1 MAHLFGTRIPT
12 TKRLVVA
19 LTRIHGIG
27 RRRAEAICKLA
38 EIEDNAT
45 LKTLK
50 QVKRTLIIRQMKRNF
65 LLGKGLKKDK
75 KFFIRRLM
83 RVGSYRGLRH
93 RLGLPLRGQR
103 TSTNAK
109 TQRKL
114 SSRRIRMG
122 F

>member
-1 MAHLFGTRIPT
+1 MVYLFGTRIST

-38 EIEDNAT
+38 EIEDNTT
-45 LKTLK
+45 LKNLK
-50 QVKRTLIIRQMKRNF
+50 QVKRILIGRLMKRNF
-65 LLGKGLKKDK
+65 LLGKNLKKDQ
-75 KFFIRRLM
+75 KFFIRKLM

-93 RLGLPLRGQR
+93 RLGLPMRGQR

-114 SSRRIRMG
+114 SPRRLKMRV
-122 F
+122 